1 MSNIIKN
8 NFNKDLFINLINKI
22 SKFNNTNKYFILN
35 NESYKKGQINNLIE
49 EFINNIKEFYVKSK
63 KFYLDRAMNYKRF
76 LTIIRQICKSQ
87 NIKFEI
93 KINYIKSKYEIIY
106 YIYLENNDQDNE
118 DEKDVQHND
127 GINS

>member
-22 SKFNNTNKYFILN
+22 SKFNDTNKYFILN

-63 KFYLDRAMNYKRF
+63 KFYLSRTLNYKRF